1 MCCEKCKVS
10 CTKHHP
16 IICQPS
22 WDQTFTLRSN
32 IFYQNWG
39 KFHTAAKLLIHNGRQ
54 SCEANSP
61 DSFMGD
67 NKEMILTNFLGS
79 IKLELSE
86 VVLGPD
92 FRQGSVVEE
101 DHHWCLTGAGC
112 CLELSMKFHESSYK
126 IWRRLLLGTV
136 PWLAKI
142 LKVKALIV

>member
-1 MCCEKCKVS
+1 MQGVLRACA
-10 CTKHHP
+10 KHHP

-22 WDQTFTLRSN
+22 QDQTFTLRSN

-92 FRQGSVVEE
+92 FRGIGWGWPDGEIIIEVLG
-101 DHHWCLTGAGC
+101 LTGAG
-112 CLELSMKFHESSYK
+112 F
-126 IWRRLLLGTV
+126 
-136 PWLAKI
+136 
-142 LKVKALIV
+142 

>member
-1 MCCEKCKVS
+1 MHFNGPQ
-10 CTKHHP
+10 TKFIRDSLYKHP
-16 IICQPS
+16 V
-22 WDQTFTLRSN
+22 
-32 IFYQNWG
+32 FYQNWG

-92 FRQGSVVEE
+92 FRQGSVA
-101 DHHWCLTGAGC
+101 DGDIIID
-112 CLELSMKFHESSYK
+112 F
-126 IWRRLLLGTV
+126 
-136 PWLAKI
+136 
-142 LKVKALIV
+142 